1 MRTWPDP
8 FQHFAHW
15 YAEAQGIDGLDA
27 PAMALATA
35 TATAAARPSVRI
47 VYFKGL
53 VAESFSFYTNYHSRK
68 GQELA
73 ANANAALLFYWQP
86 LARQIRIEGTVQKLS
101 REASARYFA
110 SRPLAKQISAS
121 ISAQSRAIPS
131 YQSLQQKFVQTQ
143 KKYAG
148 HTSIPCPDYWGGYA
162 LTPRSFEFFL
172 SDDNRLNERV
182 YYERDRDDMWHI
194 TYLSS

>member
-1 MRTWPDP
+1 MQTWSDP
-8 FQHFAHW
+8 FQHFACW

-35 TATAAARPSVRI
+35 TADARPSVRI

-53 VAESFSFYTNYHSRK
+53 VAEAFSFYTNYHSRK

-73 ANANAALLFYWQP
+73 VNANAALLFYWQP

-101 REASARYFA
+101 REASVRYFV
-110 SRPLAKQISAS
+110 SRSLAKQISAS
-121 ISAQSRAIPS
+121 ISAQSRTITS
-131 YQSLQQKFVQTQ
+131 YQSLQKKFVQAQ

-148 HTSIPCPDYWGGYA
+148 QSSIPCPPHWGGYA
-162 LTPRSFEFFL
+162 LTPRSFEFYL

-182 YYERDRDDMWHI
+182 CYARNSDNRWHI

>member
-1 MRTWPDP
+1 MRTWSDP

-35 TATAAARPSVRI
+35 TATPAARPSVRI

-53 VAESFSFYTNYHSRK
+53 VAEAFSFYTNYHSRK

-121 ISAQSRAIPS
+121 ISAQSRTITS
-131 YQSLQQKFVQTQ
+131 YQSLQKKFVQAQ

-148 HTSIPCPDYWGGYA
+148 HTSIPCPSYWGGYA
-162 LTPRSFEFFL
+162 LTPRSFEFYL

>member
-1 MRTWPDP
+1 MQTWSDP
-8 FQHFAHW
+8 FQHFACW

-35 TATAAARPSVRI
+35 TADAHPSVRI

-53 VAESFSFYTNYHSRK
+53 VAEAFSFYTNYHSRK

-73 ANANAALLFYWQP
+73 VNANAALLFYWQP

-110 SRPLAKQISAS
+110 SRSLAKQISAS
-121 ISAQSRAIPS
+121 ISAQSRTITS
-131 YQSLQQKFVQTQ
+131 YQSLQKKFVQAQ

-148 HTSIPCPDYWGGYA
+148 QSSIPCPSYWGGYA
-162 LTPRSFEFFL
+162 LTPRSFEFYL

-182 YYERDRDDMWHI
+182 CYARNSDDRWHI

>member
-1 MRTWPDP
+1 MRTWSDP

-53 VAESFSFYTNYHSRK
+53 VAEAFSFYTNYHSRK

-121 ISAQSRAIPS
+121 ISAQSRTIPS

-148 HTSIPCPDYWGGYA
+148 HTSIPCPAYWGGYA
-162 LTPRSFEFFL
+162 LTPRSFEFYL

-194 TYLSS
+194 TCLSS